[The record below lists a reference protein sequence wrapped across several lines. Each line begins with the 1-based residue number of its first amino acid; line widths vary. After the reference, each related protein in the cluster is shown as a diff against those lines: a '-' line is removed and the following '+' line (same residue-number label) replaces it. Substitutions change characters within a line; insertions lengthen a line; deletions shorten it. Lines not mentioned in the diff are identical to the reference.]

1 MQKSKI
7 NTLPKLSI
15 IIPNYNYG
23 NFLEETICSVINQNY
38 ENLEIIIID
47 GGSTDN
53 SVDIIKKYQNKI
65 SYWISE
71 KDAGQADAI
80 NKGLQVVT
88 GDYVAYLN
96 SDDTYL
102 PNAFNG
108 IFLDKNSFEK
118 DFIYGDVMIGNEVK
132 NSKPN
137 YSKKNKLDLV
147 SLIHFYFS
155 AAYIIPSQS
164 VFIKRS
170 FLLKNNLNILN
181 INLHYCMDL
190 DWYCRISLY
199 NPTIYKYPKFNAFF
213 RINDSTKTV
222 GQSTKMKKEALE
234 IAFLYLKD
242 LSEVDFKI
250 FFFNRFIYLVLNK
263 IYQKKIKPNLSMLI
277 LLIFKTNFI
286 ALKNRKFLGVLKKTL
301 FKF

>member
-23 NFLEETICSVINQNY
+23 NFIEETICSVINQKYKNF
-38 ENLEIIIID
+38 EIIIID

-53 SVDIIKKYQNKI
+53 SLEIIKKYEDKI
-65 SYWISE
+65 TYWISE

-80 NKGLQVVT
+80 NKGLQVST

-102 PNAFNG
+102 PNAFNEV
-108 IFLDKNSFEK
+108 FSNRNSYDK
-118 DFIYGDVMIGNEVK
+118 DFIYGDVMVGSDVK

-137 YSKKNKLDLV
+137 CSNKNKLNLV
-147 SLIHFYFS
+147 SLIQFYYS
-155 AAYIIPSQS
+155 AKYIIPSQS
-164 VFIKRS
+164 VFIKRI

-181 INLHYCMDL
+181 VNLHYCMDL

-199 NPTIYKYPKFNAFF
+199 NPTIYKYPKINAFF

-222 GQSTKMKKEALE
+222 GQSSKMKKEALE

-250 FFFNRFIYLVLNK
+250 FFSNRYIYLVLNN
-263 IYQKKIKPNLSMLI
+263 IYQKKIKPNFSMLI

-286 ALKNRKFLGVLKKTL
+286 ALENRKFLGVLKKTL
-301 FKF
+301 FKL

>member
-23 NFLEETICSVINQNY
+23 NFIEETICSVINQKYKNF
-38 ENLEIIIID
+38 EIIIID

-53 SVDIIKKYQNKI
+53 SLEIIKKYEDKI
-65 SYWISE
+65 TYWISE

-80 NKGLQVVT
+80 NKGLQVST

-102 PNAFNG
+102 PNAFNEV
-108 IFLDKNSFEK
+108 FSNRNSCDK
-118 DFIYGDVMIGNEVK
+118 DFIYGDVMVGSDVK

-137 YSKKNKLDLV
+137 CSNKNKLNLV
-147 SLIHFYFS
+147 SLIQFYYS
-155 AAYIIPSQS
+155 AKYIIPSQS
-164 VFIKRS
+164 VFIKRI

-181 INLHYCMDL
+181 VNLHYCMDL

-199 NPTIYKYPKFNAFF
+199 NPTIYKYPKINAFF

-222 GQSTKMKKEALE
+222 GQSSKMKKEALE

-250 FFFNRFIYLVLNK
+250 FFSNRFIYLVLNN
-263 IYQKKIKPNLSMLI
+263 IYQKKIKPNFSMLI

-286 ALKNRKFLGVLKKTL
+286 ALENRKFLGVLKKTL
-301 FKF
+301 FKL

>member
-23 NFLEETICSVINQNY
+23 NFIEETICSVINQKYKNF
-38 ENLEIIIID
+38 EIIIID

-53 SVDIIKKYQNKI
+53 SLEIIKKYEDKI
-65 SYWISE
+65 TYWISE

-80 NKGLQVVT
+80 NKGLQVST

-102 PNAFNG
+102 PNAFNEV
-108 IFLDKNSFEK
+108 FSNRNSYDK
-118 DFIYGDVMIGNEVK
+118 DFIYGDVMVGSDVK

-137 YSKKNKLDLV
+137 CSNKNKLNLV
-147 SLIHFYFS
+147 SLIQFYYS
-155 AAYIIPSQS
+155 AKYIIPSQS
-164 VFIKRS
+164 VFIKRI

-181 INLHYCMDL
+181 VNLHYCMDL

-199 NPTIYKYPKFNAFF
+199 NPTIYKYPKINAFF

-222 GQSTKMKKEALE
+222 GQSSKMKKEALE

-250 FFFNRFIYLVLNK
+250 FFSNRFIYLVLNN
-263 IYQKKIKPNLSMLI
+263 IYQKKIKPNFSMLI

-286 ALKNRKFLGVLKKTL
+286 ALENRKFLGVLKKTL
-301 FKF
+301 FKL